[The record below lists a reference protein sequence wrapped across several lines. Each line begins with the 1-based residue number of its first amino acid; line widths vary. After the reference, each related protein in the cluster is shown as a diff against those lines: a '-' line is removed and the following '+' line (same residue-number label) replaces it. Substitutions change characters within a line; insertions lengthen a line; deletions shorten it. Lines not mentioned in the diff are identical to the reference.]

1 MASIKKIERYI
12 ACGQVTKRPI
22 FEFISSDIHPNAALV
37 VFPCDDDY
45 TFGVLQSSI
54 HWNWFTER
62 CSTLTE
68 RYRYT
73 SNSIFDSFP
82 WPQTPKLEAVK
93 SVAVAARKL
102 RQVRRELCAKHDLS
116 LRDLYR
122 SAELPG
128 NHPLDD
134 AQNALDIA
142 VRKAYGMTA
151 KADPLKYLFDLN
163 QSLAVLESHGKPIV
177 GPGLP
182 KAFVSDKSLRS
193 NDCLRM
199 P

>member
-1 MASIKKIERYI
+1 
-12 ACGQVTKRPI
+12 
-22 FEFISSDIHPNAALV
+22 
-37 VFPCDDDY
+37 
-45 TFGVLQSSI
+45 
-54 HWNWFTER
+54 
-62 CSTLTE
+62 
-68 RYRYT
+68 
-73 SNSIFDSFP
+73 
-82 WPQTPKLEAVK
+82 
-93 SVAVAARKL
+93 
-102 RQVRRELCAKHDLS
+102 LS

-151 KADPLKYLFDLN
+151 KVDSLKFLFDLN
-163 QSLAVLESHGKPIV
+163 QSLAVLESQGRPIV

-182 KAFVSDKSLRS
+182 KAFASDKKLKSD
-193 NDCLRM
+193 DCLRM

>member
-1 MASIKKIERYI
+1 M
-12 ACGQVTKRPI
+12 
-22 FEFISSDIHPNAALV
+22 
-37 VFPCDDDY
+37 
-45 TFGVLQSSI
+45 
-54 HWNWFTER
+54 
-62 CSTLTE
+62 
-68 RYRYT
+68 
-73 SNSIFDSFP
+73 
-82 WPQTPKLEAVK
+82 
-93 SVAVAARKL
+93 AVAARKL

-163 QSLAVLESHGKPIV
+163 QSLAVLESQGKPIV